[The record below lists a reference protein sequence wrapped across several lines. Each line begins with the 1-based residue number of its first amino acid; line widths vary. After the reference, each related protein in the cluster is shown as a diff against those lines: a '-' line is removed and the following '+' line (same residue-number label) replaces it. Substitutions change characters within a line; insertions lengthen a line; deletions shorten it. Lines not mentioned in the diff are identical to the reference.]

1 MPGRASPTAQRRAET
16 AEALEGLSEAAHFE
30 GDYAEAIALKE
41 RAFAAY
47 RQRGEREA
55 AARVARWLAFLHGAV
70 QGNRAV
76 ANGWMAR
83 AGRLLDGLPESAE
96 HGRLALDRVAWT
108 ADVDERERYART
120 ALEIGRRVGDA
131 GLEFSAQAVLGHAA
145 VLRGRVDDGMALLDE
160 ALAAVAAGEV
170 EAIDAIGQIYCRLL
184 GACERTTDVRRA
196 EQWMGTARDFTA
208 WADFVGPT
216 CRLHY
221 GAILVAIGRWPEA
234 EAELM
239 AAARAFELG
248 YRGMRPAA
256 LVRLAALRVRQGR
269 LEDAELLLAG
279 IEGHAA
285 ARVQRAAIALA
296 RGDLPLAEDLARL
309 CLDAEDTSQPAAA
322 SLWELLIRVHVA
334 ATTWTGPT
342 RALGGCRRSPRPA
355 ATSASRRVAD
365 LAAGRVLAARGDGQ
379 ATRCPAARR
388 RPLLLPRPAAAGGA
402 GAARARE
409 GHGTDR
415 AGWRRRGGAARPRGL
430 PADRRGPRRRR
441 GGRAPALARRA
452 RCGRRRAGHS
462 TA

>member
-1 MPGRASPTAQRRAET
+1 MGDASLDELLQEGRAALAVADWSRARACFAEAQRRAET

-55 AARVARWLAFLHGAV
+55 AAGSHAGSRSCTAPSRATARWPTG
-70 QGNRAV
+70 GWRAPGGSST
-76 ANGWMAR
+76 AYRSPRSMA
-83 AGRLLDGLPESAE
+83 ASPSTASPGRPTS
-96 HGRLALDRVAWT
+96 T
-108 ADVDERERYART
+108 ERERFAR
-120 ALEIGRRVGDA
+120 RRSRSGGA
-131 GLEFSAQAVLGHAA
+131 SATPASSSARWPCSATRAVLGGASTTA
-145 VLRGRVDDGMALLDE
+145 WRCIDE

-322 SLWELLIRVHVA
+322 SL
-334 ATTWTGPT
+334 GS
-342 RALGGCRRSPRPA
+342 C
-355 ATSASRRVAD
+355 
-365 LAAGRVLAARGDGQ
+365 
-379 ATRCPAARR
+379 
-388 RPLLLPRPAAAGGA
+388 
-402 GAARARE
+402 
-409 GHGTDR
+409 
-415 AGWRRRGGAARPRGL
+415 
-430 PADRRGPRRRR
+430 
-441 GGRAPALARRA
+441 
-452 RCGRRRAGHS
+452 
-462 TA
+462 